1 MGNLTDRPELTMVRK
16 ATVPA
21 VAAFALAV
29 VVGWVLGGP
38 GAAASAGIGIALV
51 YVNFATHGWSL
62 AWASTVSVGTVMGV
76 ALGGFAIRLG
86 IIVGAMF
93 ALDTLSWFS
102 PVAFAL
108 AVVPATLL
116 LLAYEAQLVSR
127 GMGASLQIPADPA
140 AARAGEALAA
150 REAS

>member
-1 MGNLTDRPELTMVRK
+1 MVRK

-21 VAAFALAV
+21 AIALALALALA
-29 VVGWVLGGP
+29 WVIGGP

-51 YVNFATHGWSL
+51 YLNFAAHGWSL

-76 ALGGFAIRLG
+76 ALGGFAVRLG

-93 ALDTLSWFS
+93 ALHTLSWFS
-102 PVAFAL
+102 PLAFGL
-108 AVVPATLL
+108 AVVPATLS

-127 GMGASLQIPADPA
+127 GVGASLEIPADQA
-140 AARAGEALAA
+140 AARASEALAA
-150 REAS
+150 REAP

>member
-21 VAAFALAV
+21 VVVFVLAV
-29 VVGWVLGGP
+29 ALGWVLGGP
-38 GAAASAGIGIALV
+38 GAAASAGIGIVLV

-62 AWASTVSVGTVMGV
+62 AWASTISVGTVMAV
-76 ALGGFAIRLG
+76 ALGGFALRLG
-86 IIVGAMF
+86 IIVVAMF
-93 ALDTLSWFS
+93 ALNTLSWFS

-116 LLAYEAQLVSR
+116 LLIYEAQLVSR
-127 GMGASLQIPADPA
+127 GVGASLEIPADPA
-140 AARAGEALAA
+140 AVRAGEAYAA

>member
-1 MGNLTDRPELTMVRK
+1 MVRK
-16 ATVPA
+16 AAVPA
-21 VAAFALAV
+21 AVAFVVAVAL
-29 VVGWVLGGP
+29 GWALGGP
-38 GAAASAGIGIALV
+38 GAAASAGIGIAIV

-76 ALGGFAIRLG
+76 ALGGFALRLG
-86 IIVGAMF
+86 IIVAAMF

-102 PVAFAL
+102 PLAFGL

-116 LLAYEAQLVSR
+116 LLIYEAQLVSR
-127 GMGASLQIPADPA
+127 GLGADLQIPADPA